1 MQERSLGDILNETFA
16 IFGKGGR
23 SFALIAIV
31 VFAPANLITF
41 LGPRTELQHYVTAG
55 AIPGSALFFYVLV
68 ALVTLV
74 ATTAVWSAASAAVGQ
89 QLVTGSIDVKECFK
103 RVSWRL
109 YSLLLLS
116 FTLTIGLAI
125 CVGGIV
131 IVIPAIVAAG
141 FLLFGSLAIPAALY
155 EGRKYVSALRR
166 SFQLVRSMWP
176 RILGGMILITLV
188 MLGTGLVI
196 SVPSL
201 LLLSLDSGSLS
212 LASMGI
218 QYLVS
223 LIANS
228 AAVTISA
235 VAVTLLYFDTRIR
248 LEGFGL
254 EKLSYEISYSIKN

>member
-1 MQERSLGDILNETFA
+1 
-16 IFGKGGR
+16 
-23 SFALIAIV
+23 
-31 VFAPANLITF
+31 
-41 LGPRTELQHYVTAG
+41 
-55 AIPGSALFFYVLV
+55 
-68 ALVTLV
+68 
-74 ATTAVWSAASAAVGQ
+74 
-89 QLVTGSIDVKECFK
+89 
-103 RVSWRL
+103 
-109 YSLLLLS
+109 
-116 FTLTIGLAI
+116 
-125 CVGGIV
+125 
-131 IVIPAIVAAG
+131 VIPAIVAAG

-155 EGRKYVSALRR
+155 EGRQYVSALRR

-254 EKLSYEISYSIKN
+254 EKLSYEINYSDKN